1 MKKQAKLYNQ
11 IGWWKFY
18 KTEDGHSFTVKDNK
32 DYWYNGNV
40 ITGNKTGECFIEKK
54 YHDELFNR
62 IEFVR

>member
-32 DYWYNGNV
+32 YYWYNGNV
-40 ITGNKTGECFIEKK
+40 ITNDKSAECFINEK
-54 YHDELFNR
+54 YHKELFNR
-62 IEFVR
+62 IEFVH